1 MGIAVTVLFTSLFS
15 AIGCRIYLTA
25 IGQYVELK
33 EKGEE
38 VIMPDKKMVFLICL
52 AMFAYPI
59 GASLLMGSTS
69 TNNKIIPI
77 IFIMLSVCLL
87 FMLLPSVITGE
98 YIQSASAYGCIIPTS
113 LVLLIGVIVLVH
125 PGFIDLCVT
134 EILFFTVLLCTY
146 FLVSLKKKREDE

>member
-25 IGQYVELK
+25 IGQYAELK

-59 GASLLMGSTS
+59 GASLLMGST
-69 TNNKIIPI
+69 NNKIIPI
-77 IFIMLSVCLL
+77 IFIILSVCLL

-134 EILFFTVLLCTY
+134 EILLFTVLLCAY
-146 FLVSLKKKREDE
+146 LLVDMKKKREDE